1 MKMKKRCHGG
11 QRRSYRREGS
21 SLFLSLRKEIH
32 GRASAGA
39 SQRDAKGGPQ
49 HLGSRFRVAHPPRA
63 LYLTWSAL
71 KNSPGSLFTKYYYVC
86 QILGPSKNGSCL
98 IPVVY
103 KLERSKGTFSSIV
116 PAGSRSFMSMYV
128 LSIKTSIST
137 VWYIAWAFANSFSN
151 LGKI

>member
-98 IPVVY
+98 ILLLSTSLSVPREHLVQSFRLGHAV
-103 KLERSKGTFSSIV
+103 LCQCMFCLSKPLFPLCGI
-116 PAGSRSFMSMYV
+116 
-128 LSIKTSIST
+128 
-137 VWYIAWAFANSFSN
+137 
-151 LGKI
+151 